1 MTHLLINR
9 IKNRYEV
16 HHGVRITDNALVAA
30 ATLSNRYITDRFLP
44 DKAIDL
50 IDEAASALR
59 LQQES
64 RPDDIQEL
72 DRAILTIRIEL
83 ESLRKE
89 DDLVSKERKEKL
101 EASLKEMQ
109 GRVDELIKVWERER
123 AELEEIKNAKKALE
137 TARLELEKCRREGDF
152 EKASELQYATIPRL
166 EKRLP
171 KDGAGSTKG
180 SLLHDAVDS
189 EDISLVVSKATGIPI
204 TKLMSGDIEKLVH
217 MEDVL
222 QKSVKGQAEALRAV
236 ADAVRLQRAGLASDN
251 RPTASFMFLGPTGV
265 GKTELCKRM
274 AEFLFS
280 TESAVIRFDMSEFQ
294 EKHTVSRLIGSPA
307 GYVGYED
314 AGQLTEAVRR
324 KPYAVLLFDEFEK
337 VTYFSAPLI
346 GLSTNNSL
354 KAHKDISS
362 LLLQVLDEGF
372 LTDAQGRKVDFR
384 STIIVLTTNLGQDI
398 LINDAT
404 PDGPISPETKAKVM
418 DVVQHTYAPEFLN
431 RIDEFIIFQRLS
443 REAIRDIVDIR
454 LRELQERLDDR
465 RIKLDVD
472 LEAKEWLS
480 ANGYDYRYGARPLNR
495 LINKKLLNPL
505 AVRLIRGEI
514 RSNELARIRV
524 RGDGEGLEV
533 LANKKVEEALQNCK
547 TASTD
552 GKFLK
557 GGE

>member
-1 MTHLLINR
+1 MFLTSVNR

-16 HHGVRITDNALVAA
+16 HHGVGITDNALVAA

-50 IDEAASALR
+50 VDEAASALR

-64 RPDDIQEL
+64 RPDNIQEL
-72 DRAILTIRIEL
+72 DRSILTIRIEL

-89 DDLVSKERKEKL
+89 DDVVSKERKERL
-101 EASLKEMQ
+101 EASLKEKQ
-109 GRVDELIKVWERER
+109 ENLNKLIKIWEKER
-123 AELEEIKNAKKALE
+123 AELREIKNTKEELE
-137 TARLELEKCRREGDF
+137 RARLELEKYLREGNF

-166 EKRLP
+166 EKRLL
-171 KDGAGSTKG
+171 KDGSGFKKG
-180 SLLHDAVDS
+180 SLLHDVVDS
-189 EDISLVVSKATGIPI
+189 EDISLVVSKVTGIPI

-217 MEDVL
+217 MEDAL
-222 QKSVKGQAEALRAV
+222 RKSVKGQDEALRAV
-236 ADAVRLQRAGLASDN
+236 ADAVRLQRAGLTSDN

-280 TESAVIRFDMSEFQ
+280 TENAVIRFDMSEFQ
-294 EKHTVSRLIGSPA
+294 ERHTVSRLIGSPA

-337 VTYFSAPLI
+337 VASFSATFL
-346 GLSTNNSL
+346 GLSTNNFS

-372 LTDAQGRKVDFR
+372 LTDSQGRKVDFR
-384 STIIVLTTNLGQDI
+384 STIIVLTSNLGQDI
-398 LINDAT
+398 LISDAT
-404 PDGPISPETKAKVM
+404 PDGPISSETKVKVM
-418 DVVQHTYAPEFLN
+418 DVVQHAYAPEFLN
-431 RIDEFIIFQRLS
+431 RINEFIIFQRLS

-454 LRELQERLDDR
+454 LKELQARLDDR

-472 LEAKEWLS
+472 LEAKEWLGTNS
-480 ANGYDYRYGARPLNR
+480 YDYRYGARPLNR

-505 AVRLIRGEI
+505 AVRLICGEI
-514 RSNELARIRV
+514 RDNELARIRV
-524 RGDGEGLEV
+524 NEFGDGLEV
-533 LANKKVEEALQNCK
+533 LANRDIEDALDKVAN
-547 TASTD
+547 AD
-552 GKFLK
+552 GNN
-557 GGE
+557 

>member
-1 MTHLLINR
+1 MINR

-294 EKHTVSRLIGSPA
+294 EKHTISRLIGSPA

-337 VTYFSAPLI
+337 VTYFSAPLV
-346 GLSTNNSL
+346 GPSTNNSL

-404 PDGPISPETKAKVM
+404 PDGPILPETKAKVM

-454 LRELQERLDDR
+454 LRELQARLDDR
-465 RIKLDVD
+465 RIKLDVG

-495 LINKKLLNPL
+495 LISKKLLNPL

-524 RGDGEGLEV
+524 REDGEGLEV
-533 LANKKVEEALQNCK
+533 LTNKKVEEALDNSK

-552 GKFLK
+552 GRVLK